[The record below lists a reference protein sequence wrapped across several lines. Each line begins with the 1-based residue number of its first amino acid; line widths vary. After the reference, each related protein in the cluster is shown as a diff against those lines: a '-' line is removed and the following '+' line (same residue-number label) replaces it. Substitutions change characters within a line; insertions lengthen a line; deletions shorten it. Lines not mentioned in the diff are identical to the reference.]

1 MDLILNGKPYSVAQA
16 CSVEELIRLLGLD
29 GKFAVEVNQTIV
41 PRSQYTNLMLQQNDN
56 IEIVQAIGGG

>member
-1 MDLILNGKPYSVAQA
+1 MDLIINGKPYSVAEV
-16 CSVEELIRLLGLD
+16 CSIEELIRLLRLD

-41 PRSQYTNLMLQQNDN
+41 PLSQYKSLMLQQNDN